1 MQGYDRS
8 KNQTL
13 VSLLLVKPASIG
25 MSLFFVLSSFVIH
38 YNYFN
43 RLKNFDGRQLH
54 DFYTGRIARLF
65 PLYFLLVGLEMQLGK
80 AMLTMINGRSLAHID
95 AGYSIAALPIILL
108 WHSRES
114 GNIRMTSR

>member
-1 MQGYDRS
+1 
-8 KNQTL
+8 
-13 VSLLLVKPASIG
+13 

-80 AMLTMINGRSLAHID
+80 VMLTMINGRSLAHID